1 MFDWPLQSQTSP
13 ISTSLSSIVF
23 CSPCTV
29 TVNGPPAA
37 GVFSSTRQV
46 LLAAAVADAVASA
59 PQAPVTLT
67 ASGYHLRGAS
77 VAMCREAAEFVELR
91 LWEEVL
97 LKDPVV
103 SRVEVTCHR
112 ARGQRFILA
121 LGYTRTLLGSNLP
134 TTIDEVFA
142 AARRKPPTPE
152 ERDLIKKRAGRVLA
166 QLRGDSPQLATEL
179 AVATALAGGDAK
191 AAVAEVFHVPALDSA
206 ALKQMMDRDFDEQGR
221 ITVHFSPFEQ

>member
-67 ASGYHLRGAS
+67 FSPGQTTRTIAVTLINDTGN
-77 VAMCREAAEFVELR
+77 EAAENLFATFSGAVNATLSVPRAAVIIGASDNAGAGLPLASVDELKVDER
-91 LWEEVL
+91 DGSAVF
-97 LKDPVV
+97 
-103 SRVEVTCHR
+103 RVYLNQASATTVTLEF
-112 ARGQRFILA
+112 ATLTGQ
-121 LGYTRTLLGSNLP
+121 GS
-134 TTIDEVFA
+134 DA
-142 AARRKPPTPE
+142 ANE
-152 ERDLIKKRAGRVLA
+152 ER
-166 QLRGDSPQLATEL
+166 T
-179 AVATALAGGDAK
+179 
-191 AAVAEVFHVPALDSA
+191 
-206 ALKQMMDRDFDEQGR
+206 
-221 ITVHFSPFEQ
+221 